1 MSSGDTT
8 IIDRTQEVGL
18 SVDHMLQ
25 QKPEIV
31 ELLTG
36 GMMER
41 KLLLKEIMIMAYIGG
56 FFAGTAHANKDEGR
70 DGH

>member
-1 MSSGDTT
+1 MSTGETT
-8 IIDRTQEVGL
+8 IIDKTQEVGL
-18 SVDHMLQ
+18 SIDHMLQ

-36 GMMER
+36 GMTER

-56 FFAGTAHANKDEGR
+56 FFAGTAHANKDPDRHEN
-70 DGH
+70 